1 MSAASLKPEAGQ
13 KFCSSL
19 RPPKLCGA
27 KAGAE
32 NRRLPTPAPFPAKPA
47 LIGLVER
54 DYKGYDI
61 LTFRSTFWGVAR
73 SLGDIDLEQIPVE
86 RLNQLR
92 AEGKCFIEQFT
103 DEVKERIDR
112 VPHP

>member
-1 MSAASLKPEAGQ
+1 MHVAS
-13 KFCSSL
+13 
-19 RPPKLCGA
+19 GA
-27 KAGAE
+27 LPSAGASPLDSFAL
-32 NRRLPTPAPFPAKPA
+32 NIGNPDCDRRLPTPAPFAAKLPF
-47 LIGLVER
+47 IGLVER

-73 SLGDIDLEQIPVE
+73 SLGDIDLEQMPVE